1 MCCLKMPYD
10 ATSMADLVLKIVKGT
25 FIPVPSHYS
34 KEMNMLVK
42 SLLCVDQAKRPSIND
57 ILRLP
62 IVKSRI
68 RNFLNDIEY
77 NDEFSHTILHDYNP
91 FKNNKP
97 REKSGNKK
105 DKNEE
110 ESKVKTSET
119 EESKNNSNLL
129 KKESNEEIKL
139 KNNQN
144 LIKNAQ
150 KPVILDQ
157 QKNISPTKQVLTNN
171 NNVSIITQNKNN
183 VSPNRNDE
191 QSKLSEFLKQNNKKV
206 LVTHTNN
213 KSKDSSNS
221 NNSNNINNSSNSN
234 IRKQNDSS
242 EEIYNVHKLLVEMSK
257 IDKDE
262 IAGDQSQTENFD
274 QMKKNIEENLNQQTK
289 EDDYIE
295 YKRDL
300 GSNEFK
306 KLSSDIKSDT
316 HKQES
321 TTDLSANQNSDLSQF
336 QEMEQKLV
344 KEIGEDLYKAVF
356 KIIDQMIPSDSFFYD
371 HEKISKSIIKLS
383 TIPNSSYN
391 INSILIC
398 IGKIQEIYSLVIRE
412 REINLKKK

>member
-1 MCCLKMPYD
+1 
-10 ATSMADLVLKIVKGT
+10 
-25 FIPVPSHYS
+25 
-34 KEMNMLVK
+34 
-42 SLLCVDQAKRPSIND
+42 
-57 ILRLP
+57 
-62 IVKSRI
+62 
-68 RNFLNDIEY
+68 
-77 NDEFSHTILHDYNP
+77 
-91 FKNNKP
+91 
-97 REKSGNKK
+97 
-105 DKNEE
+105 
-110 ESKVKTSET
+110 
-119 EESKNNSNLL
+119 LL